1 MVITVI
7 NVTITGLFFANLP
20 SFTQRLKYEKK
31 KKKGVVMRDILVDLA
46 F

>member
-1 MVITVI
+1 MITVI

-31 KKKGVVMRDILVDLA
+31 KGVVMRDILVDLA